1 MQAVQFTFSYP
12 RYALGLTL
20 GHWFPSILWSGAS
33 CTVLRDVPEPNLP
46 GPDWV
51 KVKTRLGGICGTDLG
66 PIYLKTSPYYSP
78 FSSFPFTFGHEN
90 LGFISEGGKDV
101 TGWKVGQRVVVNPLL
116 ACEAR
121 GFKDLCE
128 FCAKGEVNRCER
140 FTQGALAPAIMTGA
154 ARDTGGSWSPAFVAH
169 HSQLYA
175 VPDSVSDENALM
187 IEPFCCGLHAVLIDF
202 PKDDETILILGAGTM
217 GLVTLAALRAL
228 GSRARILVS
237 ARYANQAEAAQRLD
251 ATEVLRGGDLYAQVA
266 ERTGAKVL
274 QATIG
279 KRVVEGGV
287 ERVYECTGNDDSL
300 DDANRLARSGGK
312 VVLVGIPAI
321 AKGVDCPAIFS
332 QELTVLAARQFNNAE
347 LIQGKKWRCF
357 DLALDL
363 MARGK
368 VDLGWIVSRKYALA
382 DYKQAL
388 SDLAEKGSQGII
400 KAVFE
405 FPQL

>member
-1 MQAVQFTFSYP
+1 MKAVQFTFSFP
-12 RYALGLTL
+12 RYGLGLAL
-20 GHWFPSILWSGAS
+20 RRWFPGILWSGLS
-33 CTVLRDVPEPNLP
+33 CTVLREVPEPSLP

-66 PIYLKTSPYYSP
+66 TIYLKTSPYYSP
-78 FSSFPFTFGHEN
+78 FSSFPFTYGHEN
-90 LGFISEGGKDV
+90 LGFISETGKEV
-101 TGWKVGQRVVVNPLL
+101 TGWKVEQRVVVNPLL
-116 ACEAR
+116 GCEAR

-128 FCAKGEVNRCER
+128 FCAKGEINRCLR
-140 FTQGALAPAIMTGA
+140 FTEGALAPAIMTGA

-169 HSQLYA
+169 RSQLYA

-202 PKDDETILILGAGTM
+202 PKDEETILILGAGTM

-228 GSRARILVS
+228 GSQARILVS
-237 ARYANQAEAAQRLD
+237 ARYANQAEAAQRLG
-251 ATEVLRGGDLYAQVA
+251 ATEVLPGGDLYAQVA
-266 ERTGAKVL
+266 ERTGAQVL
-274 QATIG
+274 KATIG

-287 ERVYECTGNDDSL
+287 DRVYECTGSDSSL
-300 DDANRLARSGGK
+300 DDANRLTRSGGK

-321 AKGVDCPAIFS
+321 AKGVDWTAIFS

-347 LIQGKKWRCF
+347 LHQGKKWRCF

-363 MARGK
+363 MARGV
-368 VDLGWIVSRKYALA
+368 VDLGWMVSRKYALA

-400 KAVFE
+400 KAAFE
-405 FPQL
+405 FPQP